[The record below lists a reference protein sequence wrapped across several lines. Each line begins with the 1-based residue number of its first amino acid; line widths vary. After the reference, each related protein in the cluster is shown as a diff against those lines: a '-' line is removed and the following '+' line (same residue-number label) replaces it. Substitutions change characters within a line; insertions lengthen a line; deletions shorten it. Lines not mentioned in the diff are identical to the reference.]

1 MHADRALRNLVHL
14 AGLGSRVATRNHEVD
29 RIHPAIPLAETFHDL
44 PLVTVRKAPWRKS
57 LREMEWFLSGDNK
70 CPDELKDWWDGQLSS
85 YILNPDRY
93 LRGYSDQLSRFTSAR
108 EWYTAYTGFNQIK
121 SLIEGIATYPNSR
134 RHCLTAWHP
143 EEMANIAHT
152 NANPNTPATCH
163 LSFVQF
169 FVHGGSLFMKQ
180 YQRSCDIL
188 LGLPCNWVQHWALL
202 TYIAYKTGYQV
213 GGYTWLGGDAHV
225 YAHESHQ
232 KVARAILDIPNST
245 LTGRGLTPSLVYT
258 PTSEEFKASD
268 FALSFEPQA
277 PLVTGRPQLL

>member
-1 MHADRALRNLVHL
+1 MHADRALRSLVSL
-14 AGLGSRVATRNHEVD
+14 AGLGSRIVTRNYEVD

-44 PLVTVRKAPWRKS
+44 PLVTVRKVPWKKA
-57 LREMEWFLSGDNK
+57 LREMEWFMSGK
-70 CPDELKDWWDGQLSS
+70 VECPDELKDWWKGQLSPS
-85 YILNPDRY
+85 GYHWSGY
-93 LRGYSDQLSRFTSAR
+93 AQQLRGSFYHYGGDGTFDQI
-108 EWYTAYTGFNQIK
+108 EYIIDGIK
-121 SLIEGIATYPNSR
+121 NSPNSR
-134 RHCLTAWHP
+134 RLCISTWNTG
-143 EEMANIAHT
+143 EMANIT
-152 NANPNTPATCH
+152 KLNKNPNTPSNCH

-202 TYIAYKTGYQV
+202 AYIAHKTGYQV

-232 KVARAILDIPNST
+232 KVARAILDIPNVIMT
-245 LTGRGLTPSLVYT
+245 ERGLTPSLVYT

-268 FALSFEPQA
+268 FTLSFEPQT